1 MKNSITK
8 FFSIVFLSLLVV
20 TFAQAQTGV
29 GKLSG
34 KVVDANTKEPLIGA
48 NVLIVGSQMGAA
60 TDINGEY
67 FILNITPGTYSVKVS
82 YVGYAPKTLE
92 NVRVVAGITY
102 ELNVDLSTD
111 FTLDE
116 IVVIDRKFFE
126 TKSTNTVK
134 VIDSDQISRLPVKG
148 VTNIVSL
155 QSGVVVQDGSGGV
168 EGNATIN
175 VRGGRGSEVLY
186 IVDGVPQNNVFTG
199 ANRSQVSD
207 NSIEQVSFQVGG
219 YEAKYGQAQSGIVN
233 ITTKSGTPQYNF
245 FADAVTSKFLD
256 DYGYNLYTV
265 NFSGPIIPGDQ
276 SNTIFLSA
284 ERGWFL
290 DASPSNIERTYTYS
304 LDPLVTRTTKAKDHN
319 DAGNWRFTGRTS
331 HSFGDFR
338 LNLGANINFRNY
350 RSYVHSYSKNNS
362 EFNPANEQNNYS
374 YSARLTQ
381 TLSGN
386 SFWNLNL
393 GYKRDGNSQYDP
405 HFKDE
410 LYKYGD
416 KETFQEVFGVTLS
429 RDGQRVQK
437 DSNQV
442 FWAYGRI
449 NNGYSKQENDV
460 FNLDAD
466 FTSQIENHLFEI
478 GGGFNYNIVRNYAV
492 APVQLAAL
500 SDTLTE
506 YQKFEVLQPTVFG
519 YDITGRSK
527 TTSSD
532 GKFAPKTPIFAYA
545 YVQDRF
551 ELSDLV
557 LNLGLRMDYFDTR
570 TDVLKNP
577 SLPFAGGSNPNGFDD
592 GDFKPKESEIQFS
605 PRIGLGFPVTES
617 TVFHAMYG
625 RFIQIPALTDLYTGP
640 YDLDQFIT
648 FDPQYVQDGTIKSE
662 ETIQYEVG
670 FRQLLGNNAALNIT
684 LFYKNIKGLVNRQTN
699 FFRRVEGG
707 ELRTY
712 IAPVNS
718 DFGTTKGL
726 AFSFDVAKLN
736 YLSFSLQY
744 TFSIAEGTGSSTS
757 SSQTAVFRNLNNE
770 APKVIA
776 PLDYDQTHTGTFS
789 IDFFVPKGD
798 LGWLEMTGANLLISF
813 ASGRPYTPL
822 DYYDILSGNN
832 GGPSTTGYVNS
843 RTAPGTFRL
852 DLKVEKSF
860 GFGNLLF
867 TPYLWIQNLLDSDN
881 ITGVWR
887 SSGSPYTSGFL
898 LTTEGKNAAANNG
911 PGYVA
916 DYKALERDPANFG
929 FPRQIRVGL
938 KLNFNNITF

>member
-8 FFSIVFLSLLVV
+8 FLFLFILSVFVSAS
-20 TFAQAQTGV
+20 FAQSGV
-29 GKLSG
+29 GKLAG
-34 KVVDANTKEPLIGA
+34 KVLDADTKEPLIGA
-48 NVLIVGSQMGAA
+48 NIVVLETQTGAA

-67 FILNITPGTYSVKVS
+67 FILNITPGTYAVKVS
-82 YVGYAPKTLE
+82 YVGYAPRTYE

-102 ELNVDLSTD
+102 ELNAELSTD

-126 TKSTNTVK
+126 SKSTNTVK

-148 VTNIVSL
+148 VTNIVGL

-233 ITTKSGTPQYNF
+233 ITTKSGSPVYNF
-245 FADAVTSKFLD
+245 FADVVTSQYLD
-256 DYGYNLYTV
+256 DYGYNLYTF
-265 NFSGPIIPGDQ
+265 NLSGPIIPGDAN
-276 SNTIFLSA
+276 NTIFLSA

-290 DASPSNIERTYTYS
+290 DSDPSAIDRTFTYS
-304 LDPLVTRTTKAKDHN
+304 VDPLEQKTVTAREHM
-319 DAGNWRFTGRTS
+319 DASNWRFTGKTS

-338 LNLGANINFRNY
+338 LNLGANYNERNF
-350 RSYVHSYSKNNS
+350 RSYVHTYAKNNA
-362 EFNPANEQNNYS
+362 EFNPANITKNLS
-374 YSARLTQ
+374 FSSRLTQ
-381 TLSGN
+381 TLSSS

-393 GYKRDGNSQYDP
+393 GFRRDGNEQFDP
-405 HFKDE
+405 HFKDD

-416 KETFQEVFGVTLS
+416 SATFANTFGVTLT
-429 RDGQRVQK
+429 RDGQRIQK
-437 DSNQV
+437 DGNNV

-449 NNGYSKQENDV
+449 NNGYFKQENDV
-460 FNLDAD
+460 FNIDAD
-466 FTSQIENHLFEI
+466 FTSQISNHLLEV
-478 GGGFNYNIVRNYAV
+478 GGGFNYNIVRNYAIG
-492 APVQLAAL
+492 PVQLAAL
-500 SDTLTE
+500 SDTLSE
-506 YQKFEVLQPTVFG
+506 FEKFEILQPTVFG
-519 YDITGRSK
+519 YDITGRTK
-527 TTSSD
+527 TGSGD
-532 GKFAPKTPIFAYA
+532 GDFAPKEPIFAYA
-545 YVQDRF
+545 YIQDRF
-551 ELSDLV
+551 ELEDLV
-557 LNLGLRMDYFDTR
+557 LNIGLRMDYFDTR
-570 TDVLKNP
+570 TDVLRDP
-577 SLPFAGGSNPNGFDD
+577 SLPFAGGSNPNEFDP
-592 GDFKPKESEIQFS
+592 GDFVEKEAELEFS

-617 TVFHAMYG
+617 TVFHAQYG
-625 RFIQIPALTDLYTGP
+625 RFIQIPALTDLYVGP
-640 YDLDQFIT
+640 YDLVQFIG

-670 FRQLLGNNAALNIT
+670 FRQLLGDNAAMNIT

-699 FFRRVEGG
+699 FFQRVVGG
-707 ELRTY
+707 EQRTY
-712 IAPVNS
+712 IAPINS

-726 AFSFDVAKLN
+726 AFSLDVTRLS
-736 YLSFSLQY
+736 YLGLSLQY

-776 PLDYDQTHTGTFS
+776 PLDFDQRHTGTVS
-789 IDFFVPKGD
+789 VDFFVPKGE
-798 LGWLEMTGANLLISF
+798 LGWLEMTGANLLVSF

-822 DYYDILSGNN
+822 DYFDILSGNN

-843 RTAPGTFRL
+843 RFSPGTFRV

-860 GFGNLLF
+860 EIGNLMI
-867 TPYLWIQNLLDSDN
+867 TPYLWIQNLLDADN
-881 ITGVWR
+881 VTNVWR
-887 SSGSPYTSGFL
+887 STGDPYTSGFL
-898 LTTEGKNAAANNG
+898 LTQEGRNASANNG
-911 PGYVA
+911 EGFVK
-916 DYKALERDPANFG
+916 DYEALERDPGNFG
-929 FPRQIRVGL
+929 LPRQIRLGL
-938 KLNFNNITF
+938 KMNFGNLTF